1 MISWVF
7 AAAAVLVVAGWIGY
21 RRRLEQVKERGLDDG
36 AIRQIEASGRVELEE
51 PLDLS
56 EAAEEEDRF
65 WSESWD
71 EPEPMG

>member
-7 AAAAVLVVAGWIGY
+7 AGAAVLVVVAWVGY
-21 RRRLEQVKERGLDDG
+21 RRRLERVTQRELSDDTL
-36 AIRQIEASGRVELEE
+36 RQIEARGRIEVED

-56 EAAEEEDRF
+56 EAAEEEERF

-71 EPEPMG
+71 EPEPM

>member
-1 MISWVF
+1 MTSWLFV
-7 AAAAVLVVAGWIGY
+7 AAAVLVVVGWLGY
-21 RRRLEQVKERGLDDG
+21 RRRLEQVKDRGLDEG
-36 AIRQIEASGRVELEE
+36 AIRQIEASGRVEIEE